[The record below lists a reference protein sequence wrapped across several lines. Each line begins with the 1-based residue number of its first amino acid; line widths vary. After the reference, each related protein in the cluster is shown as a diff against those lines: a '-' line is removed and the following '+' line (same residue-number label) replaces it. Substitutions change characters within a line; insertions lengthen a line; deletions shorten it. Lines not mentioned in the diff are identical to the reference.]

1 MSVKELDDALGM
13 KAGEVANGKKFDK
26 GLNEVREAYGNHG
39 HIQASMNPT
48 PEFNDAAPT
57 VIFKIELS
65 EGPQYRMG
73 TVEFKGFSSADA
85 ATLGKRWGLKS
96 GEVYDRSYATR
107 FFRDEAREVTTRIT
121 NERQSEGKP
130 LPNIDTAERP
140 VRQTL
145 IVNLLIELKN

>member
-1 MSVKELDDALGM
+1 MNRNDSEPYSVSSLRQHSCSFHD
-13 KAGEVANGKKFDK
+13 
-26 GLNEVREAYGNHG
+26 AYGNHG
-39 HIQASMNPT
+39 HIQAHMNPT
-48 PEFNDAAPT
+48 PEFDDAAPKVT
-57 VIFKIELS
+57 FKIELN

-121 NERQSEGKP
+121 NERQSQGKP
-130 LPNIDTAERP
+130 LPNIDTAETP
-140 VRQTL
+140 NRQTL
-145 IVNLLIELKN
+145 IVNLTIELKG